1 MASHGWVAAGSIMD
15 ALPGGVM
22 RVLVL
27 GGTTEASRLA
37 KALSARSDI
46 AATLSLAGRTEA
58 PAAQPIPTRI
68 GGFGGVEGL
77 ARYLR
82 DEAIDVLVDATHPF
96 AAQISK
102 NAAEAARA
110 TGTPIVAFVR
120 PPWTRE
126 TGDRWIDVEDL
137 AAAARALGEV
147 PRRVLLTTGRLGLAA
162 FEVAPQHHYL
172 VRTIDHPGDLPGLPD
187 HTLLLDRGPFDLAAE
202 RELMVRERI
211 DVVVT
216 KNSGGSATWPKMV
229 AARELGLP
237 VVVVQPP
244 TRPDVP
250 QVHDVEGVFAFIDKA
265 RAR

>member
-1 MASHGWVAAGSIMD
+1 
-15 ALPGGVM
+15 M

-37 KALSARSDI
+37 KALATRPDLD
-46 AATLSLAGRTEA
+46 ATLSLAGRTEA
-58 PAAQPIPTRI
+58 PAAQPIATRI

-77 ARYLR
+77 AAWLR
-82 DEAIDVLVDATHPF
+82 DHAVDVLVDATHPF

-102 NAAEAARA
+102 NAAEAAGR

-120 PPWTRE
+120 PPWTRAP
-126 TGDRWIDVEDL
+126 GDRWIEVADL
-137 AAAARALGEV
+137 DAAARAIGET

-172 VRTIDHPGDLPGLPD
+172 IRTIDHPGDLPGLPD
-187 HTLLLDRGPFDLAAE
+187 HALLLDRGPFDLEAE
-202 RELMVRERI
+202 RALMRAERVE
-211 DVVVT
+211 VVVT
-216 KNSGGSATWPKMV
+216 KNSGGAATYPKMV

-237 VVVVQPP
+237 VIVVQPP

-250 QVHDVEGVFAFIDKA
+250 QVHDVEAVMGFIEGV
-265 RAR
+265 RGRPR

>member
-1 MASHGWVAAGSIMD
+1 
-15 ALPGGVM
+15 M

-37 KALSARSDI
+37 KALATRPDLD
-46 AATLSLAGRTEA
+46 ATLSLAGRTEA
-58 PAAQPIPTRI
+58 PAVQPIATRI

-82 DEAIDVLVDATHPF
+82 DQTIDVLVDATHPF

-102 NAAEAARA
+102 NAAEAAGR

-120 PPWTRE
+120 PAWTRAD
-126 TGDRWIDVEDL
+126 GDHWIEVADL
-137 AAAARALGEV
+137 DAAARAIGEA

-162 FEVAPQHHYL
+162 FEAAPQHHYL
-172 VRTIDHPGDLPGLPD
+172 IRTIDHPGDLPGLPD
-187 HTLLLDRGPFDLAAE
+187 HALLLDRGPFDLAAE
-202 RELMVRERI
+202 RALMLAERVE
-211 DVVVT
+211 VVVT

-237 VVVVQPP
+237 VIVVQPP
-244 TRPDVP
+244 TRPDVRE
-250 QVHDVEGVFAFIDKA
+250 VHDVEAVMAFIEGV
-265 RAR
+265 RGRPR